1 MGLHRQRPTDFMH
14 TPASLGIQT
23 MYRYVFIRAVIFRCI
38 YRGLY
43 TLAAGPGLYQF

>member
-1 MGLHRQRPTDFMH
+1 MGLHRQRTTDFLH

-23 MYRYVFIRAVIFRCI
+23 MYEYVFMRAVIIRCR

-43 TLAAGPGLYQF
+43 TLAAGPGLYAF